1 VSAPLLPAD
10 TEHLTLPEHRALATA
25 SNRLID
31 ISWRT
36 LQLSIACGA
45 DFSALC
51 TGFLRDRKWQV
62 APAEKLRDR
71 DRSKNLLKNIA
82 FLSMGAIFFATS
94 LSLSLCRQC

>member
-1 VSAPLLPAD
+1 MRTRDVVISRPYV
-10 TEHLTLPEHRALATA
+10 EHPMFDKT

-31 ISWRT
+31 VSWRT
-36 LQLSIACGA
+36 PQLSTACGA